1 MQGRERNSENNYD
14 PKLTGEPRQGKMHM
28 ELEADDYVR
37 CNIVTVGMVAVAYRR
52 LRANWLGLMASLEE
66 TPWRRIWPG

>member
-1 MQGRERNSENNYD
+1 
-14 PKLTGEPRQGKMHM
+14 M